1 MRTTLILPDGLIE
14 EACEAAGLKSKT
26 ETVVYS
32 LREMIRRKRIND
44 LKAMFGTVEI
54 RLNLDKSR
62 RRGGMAAR

>member
-54 RLNLDKSR
+54 RLDLDKSR